1 MAASCA
7 DAAEPP
13 EALQLL
19 QGVGRGS
26 LLPRALPLP
35 LLPLML
41 LPLPLPPLPL
51 MLLPLPL
58 LPLVLLPVPL
68 PLPLQL
74 PPPPPPLCA
83 ASPGAS
89 GVPTT
94 ASRTG
99 GICFSA
105 GACIS
110 GFSSTASES
119 VGASASESTECHD
132 GADGPLACC
141 RARLV
146 SGH

>member
-1 MAASCA
+1 MPNAI
-7 DAAEPP
+7 
-13 EALQLL
+13 
-19 QGVGRGS
+19 S
-26 LLPRALPLP
+26 LPTIN
-35 LLPLML
+35 
-41 LPLPLPPLPL
+41 
-51 MLLPLPL
+51 LPLPL

-74 PPPPPPLCA
+74 LPPPPPLLCA